1 MSSRNAILLA
11 TLAVATLTTSTSS
24 WGQTSKSPS
33 DLTTSQ
39 EDSSTQV
46 ENKTNAEPATQSS
59 ADPTQ
64 SPIDNSQIKTAK
76 RSQRLPLSRP
86 YRSYLPN
93 YRSSRAYY
101 PLSGHHNFYGGGLSG
116 GYNLGTRWV
125 DPNFGNHGSF
135 NSGYNLGP
143 IRSNPNFGN
152 SW

>member
-1 MSSRNAILLA
+1 MSSRNALLLA
-11 TLAVATLTTSTSS
+11 TLAVVTLTASTSS

-33 DLTTSQ
+33 DLPTSQ

-46 ENKTNAEPATQSS
+46 ENKTNAESTAQSS
-59 ADPTQ
+59 ADPVQ
-64 SPIDNSQIKTAK
+64 ALDASQVKVAK

-101 PLSGHHNFYGGGLSG
+101 PLSGHYNFFGRGLTG
-116 GYNLGTRWV
+116 GYNLGTRWG
-125 DPNFGNHGSF
+125 DPNYGNHGSF
-135 NSGYNLGP
+135 NSGYNFGP
-143 IRSNPNFGN
+143 MRANPNFGN